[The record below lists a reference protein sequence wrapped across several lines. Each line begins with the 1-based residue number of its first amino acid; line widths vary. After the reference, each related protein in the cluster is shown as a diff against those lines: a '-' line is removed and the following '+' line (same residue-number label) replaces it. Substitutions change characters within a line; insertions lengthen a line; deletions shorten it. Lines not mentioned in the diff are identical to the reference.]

1 MSSSSFA
8 LPEPVRDYL
17 LAHTGQETITAQ
29 KLRVQTAELA
39 ESMMQISPEQGQLMQ
54 MLLRLMGAQRAIEV
68 GTFTGYS
75 ALQIALAL
83 PDDGTLVACDISEE
97 WTAIGQPFWTTA
109 NVAHKIDLRIGP
121 AVRTLNQLIE
131 NGDAGT
137 FDFAFID
144 ADKENYGTYY
154 EQCLTLVRS
163 GGLIAVDNV
172 LWSGTVADPTIT
184 DVSTAAIR
192 SLNERVRSDSRVQV
206 SMIPIG
212 DGLSLIRKK

>member
-8 LPEPVRDYL
+8 LPDIVRQYL
-17 LAHTGQETITAQ
+17 LAHTGPESRPAQE
-29 KLRVQTAELA
+29 LRVRTMDLA

-54 MLLRLMGAQRAIEV
+54 ILLQLMGARRAIEV

-75 ALQIALAL
+75 ALSIASAL
-83 PDDGTLVACDISEE
+83 PDDGTLVACDLSQE
-97 WTAIGQPFWTTA
+97 WTSIGQPYWRSA

-121 AVRTLNQLIE
+121 AVHTLNQLIE
-131 NGDAGT
+131 DGEAGT

-144 ADKENYGTYY
+144 ADKENYETYY

-172 LWSGTVADPTIT
+172 LWSGSVADAANT
-184 DVSTAAIR
+184 DASTEAIR
-192 SLNERVRSDSRVQV
+192 SLNARVRSDIRVQV

>member
-8 LPEPVRDYL
+8 LPDIVRQYL
-17 LAHTGQETITAQ
+17 LAHTGPESRPAQE
-29 KLRVQTAELA
+29 LRVRTMDLA

-54 MLLRLMGAQRAIEV
+54 ILLQVMGARRAIEV

-75 ALQIALAL
+75 ALSIATAL
-83 PDDGTLVACDISEE
+83 PEDGTLVACDLSEE
-97 WTAIGQPFWTTA
+97 WTSIGQPFWRAA

-121 AVRTLNQLIE
+121 AEQTLNQLIE
-131 NGDAGT
+131 DGEAGT

-144 ADKENYGTYY
+144 ADKENYETYY

-172 LWSGTVADPTIT
+172 LWSGSVADAANT
-184 DVSTAAIR
+184 DASTEAIR
-192 SLNERVRSDSRVQV
+192 SLNARVRSDMRVQV